1 MTRPWSWTR
10 SARSNG
16 RRTHFGECERPPSAI
31 AAKTCVQG
39 LRQVVRAG
47 GRRIRPVHVQALP
60 EGKTIRH
67 IRLPRVRRGRGAR
80 AAGGE
85 GGRGKG
91 RKGDRHEQRAP
102 VRPPGHEECGV
113 TPPRIFPPPHLSSSG
128 CFLPQL

>member
-1 MTRPWSWTR
+1 MTRPWSSTR

-16 RRTHFGECERPPSAI
+16 RRMPFGGCERPPSAI
-31 AAKTCVQG
+31 AAEACVQG

-85 GGRGKG
+85 GGGGRGRRG
-91 RKGDRHEQRAP
+91 AERR
-102 VRPPGHEECGV
+102 
-113 TPPRIFPPPHLSSSG
+113 SSG
-128 CFLPQL
+128 R

>member
-1 MTRPWSWTR
+1 MTRPWSSTR

-16 RRTHFGECERPPSAI
+16 RRMPFGECERPPSAT
-31 AAKTCVQG
+31 AAEACVQG

-67 IRLPRVRRGRGAR
+67 IRLPRMRRGRRAR

-85 GGRGKG
+85 VGRGED
-91 RKGDRHEQRAP
+91 RKPEEGGNRGGDAP
-102 VRPPGHEECGV
+102 ADPGERGYNPARLRRRL
-113 TPPRIFPPPHLSSSG
+113 TPA
-128 CFLPQL
+128 